1 MKTNLTNKEYW
12 ILRQD
17 QRLEEV
23 EALGGKGINE
33 IVGVYDDSL
42 KRVEKEINTILRN
55 YAKNSNISIESLKE
69 FLTESEQSG
78 LLERLQLNMYNT
90 GILDKQT
97 EKWLKTNYQFRLD
110 RQTALKQQLEA
121 ERIMVLKQE
130 RAISKKLY
138 SKGIEQTY
146 SSLTKDLIGASKDI
160 SDAVKESML
169 TKRWIADNNYSER
182 IWNNT
187 GQLKNDLDQML
198 NATNLAGRN
207 PQQLINDLKDRYEVS
222 QHQAAR
228 LVRTEMNYF
237 HNQTTLKG
245 YEDAG
250 IEEYEYS
257 AVRDNRTS
265 AVCSDMDGNKHK
277 IKDAEP
283 GVNYPPMHPNCRST
297 TVPVI
302 PGYEIKERRY
312 KNPITGE
319 GEVTDLSYED
329 WLEQSLYNDLK
340 TSKLLQSYD
349 SNDDIDVPDFMKKRN
364 VKIIKPI
371 YNSDE
376 IVNEYYNKLQFKT
389 DNPMI
394 HDKVKEGIR
403 LMPERDLKLL
413 KEIKIVI
420 VEELEEKGGSARTGI
435 KLGNIDLLKP
445 RISIKPGIKNPAVFA
460 HEFAHI
466 ISNEKSLMKN
476 QQFLNIIKKSIVGA
490 RYNTMNIRGVDYMT
504 VESNKFLSKYQGR
517 TYIKASDFKGSLE
530 IEDLREFVS
539 VGYEYF
545 VKNPQLLYNINKDL
559 YIFFESG
566 GLVK

>member
-1 MKTNLTNKEYW
+1 MNLTNKEYW

-17 QRLEEV
+17 QRLEEI
-23 EALGGKGINE
+23 EDLGGKGINE
-33 IVGVYDDSL
+33 IIGIYDDSL

-78 LLERLQLNMYNT
+78 LLERLQLSMYNT
-90 GILDKQT
+90 GVLDKQT

-237 HNQTTLKG
+237 HNQTILKG

-297 TVPVI
+297 TLPVI
-302 PGYEIKERRY
+302 PGYESSERRY

-319 GEVTDLSYED
+319 SEITTKTYEQFIKDIEYNAEKEYNINRDNIQNKANSNFNIGDHKERNDMTFSDIKGKLHINEIQSIYDYTGPDLYKEVNNALRFP
-329 WLEQSLYNDLK
+329 
-340 TSKLLQSYD
+340 D
-349 SNDDIDVPDFMKKRN
+349 SNISTF
-364 VKIIKPI
+364 
-371 YNSDE
+371 
-376 IVNEYYNKLQFKT
+376 
-389 DNPMI
+389 
-394 HDKVKEGIR
+394 VKEKI
-403 LMPERDLKLL
+403 DLINSGLNKMAL
-413 KEIKIVI
+413 KEDTVLLRGLGGKTLKQLNINGLGPTQLKGFTSTTIDPDVSRSFMDSNRKRKIFI
-420 VEELEEKGGSARTGI
+420 ELIAPKGTKGMFIEEISVYDTESEF
-435 KLGNIDLLKP
+435 LLPYNTKINV
-445 RISIKPGIKNPAVFA
+445 ISIKNKGGYMHVKA
-460 HEFAHI
+460 
-466 ISNEKSLMKN
+466 K
-476 QQFLNIIKKSIVGA
+476 
-490 RYNTMNIRGVDYMT
+490 IR
-504 VESNKFLSKYQGR
+504 K
-517 TYIKASDFKGSLE
+517 
-530 IEDLREFVS
+530 
-539 VGYEYF
+539 
-545 VKNPQLLYNINKDL
+545 
-559 YIFFESG
+559 
-566 GLVK
+566 